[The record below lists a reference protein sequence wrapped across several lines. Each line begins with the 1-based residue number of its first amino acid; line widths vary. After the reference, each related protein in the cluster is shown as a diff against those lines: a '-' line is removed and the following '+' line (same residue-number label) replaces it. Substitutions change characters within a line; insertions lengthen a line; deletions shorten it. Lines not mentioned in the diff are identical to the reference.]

1 MNILKKDI
9 LWFVLYG
16 ILITGAFLYLLFPS
30 DLVKSKLEQSFAAY
44 DYILKTEAI
53 KPSLPLGLKLK
64 EISVRSASAD
74 SIPFQGKLLDLQFN
88 PLSLFQKNKS
98 FGFSGSAYGGSFK
111 GRVGVASFSRF
122 YPFQEGTLNLQ
133 DIDLGKYAFLKILM
147 EKEISGKATG
157 DLTYAAADKK
167 SRSSGTISL
176 VLHKG
181 SYPLMEPLLGMNRI
195 DFDIVEIKARLSDRS
210 IILEKFSV
218 SGPQLKYSLSGEIA
232 LADSFKE
239 SRLNL
244 KGDLELLGPNK
255 AKMKVTVVGTMKNP
269 DLRYI

>member
-30 DLVKSKLEQSFAAY
+30 DLVKSRLEQAFAASA
-44 DYILKTEAI
+44 YILKTESV
-53 KPSLPLGLKLK
+53 KPSLPLGLKFK
-64 EISVRSASAD
+64 DISVRSASAD
-74 SIPFQGKLLDLQFN
+74 SIPFQGKRLNLQFN

-98 FGFSGSAYGGSFK
+98 FGFSGEAYGGRFK
-111 GRVGVASFSRF
+111 GRVGVASLSRF
-122 YPFQEGTLNLQ
+122 YPFQEGHLNLR
-133 DIDLGKYAFLKILM
+133 DIDLGKYAFLKTLM
-147 EKEISGKATG
+147 EKEITGKATG
-157 DLTYAAADKK
+157 ALTYAAADKK
-167 SRSSGTISL
+167 SKSSGMINL

-181 SYPLMEPLLGMNRI
+181 SYPLLEPFLGMNRV
-195 DFDIVEIKARLSDRS
+195 DFDIVEIKARLLDKS

-218 SGPQLKYSLSGEIA
+218 SGPQLKYSLSGEIT

-239 SRLNL
+239 SSLNL
-244 KGDLELLGPNK
+244 KGDLELLGRNK

-269 DLRYI
+269 ELRYI